1 MAGRW
6 FTDLQALCAVSNR
19 TVFFVHAPS
28 INQSINQSFNQSK
41 IVVVATDTART
52 TMKSYWRKSREGETT
67 QVKFKLNAVNDE
79 AEVTCSGSVFQMR
92 APATGNAREPT
103 EVSRTTG
110 TIRSSVVEDLAWF
123 QGAASRQGR

>member
-1 MAGRW
+1 
-6 FTDLQALCAVSNR
+6 
-19 TVFFVHAPS
+19 
-28 INQSINQSFNQSK
+28 
-41 IVVVATDTART
+41 
-52 TMKSYWRKSREGETT
+52 MKSYWRKSREGETT

-123 QGAASRQGR
+123 QGAASRQGRGEKGAEEKRGKRDERSSTFFTI